1 MPYLDAVLPIDFHIP
16 SESVEAA
23 AQAITTYQGEETC
36 EGQNAID
43 VVEQF
48 LKDLTGAS
56 EIDTS
61 SGDVIVS
68 FIEWDS
74 GTGTRGLEGEDTLE
88 KLNLIA
94 PFVTSDWAKEPF
106 LLFSHIGGEFMRWS
120 IREGKGVIERVE
132 VQFKVLD

>member
-1 MPYLDAVLPIDFHIP
+1 MSYLDAVLPFDFHIP
-16 SESVEAA
+16 SGSVEAA
-23 AQAITTYQGEETC
+23 AQAITAYQGEETG
-36 EGQNAID
+36 EGQGAID

-74 GTGTRGLEGEDTLE
+74 GTGTRGLEGEGTLE
-88 KLNLIA
+88 RLNLIA
-94 PFVTSDWAKEPF
+94 PFVASDWAKEPF
-106 LLFSHIGGEFMRWS
+106 LLFSHIGGEFIRWS
-120 IREGKGVIERVE
+120 VREGRGVIERVE